1 MNFIKLFRALI
12 LVSCIAITMCGCA
25 CIPGGI
31 AASTEP
37 INGRKYL
44 NLGRVSDTDSK
55 VMLFGIIPVSGSNSI
70 RDAVDAALRKRGGDA
85 MIGVTVESYTQ
96 FWILFT
102 RRVTLI
108 EGDVIKFQTAN

>member
-1 MNFIKLFRALI
+1 MKLFKIMRALI
-12 LVSCIAITMCGCA
+12 FVSCIAVTICGCA

-31 AASTEP
+31 ASSTEP
-37 INGRKYL
+37 IDGRKYI

-55 VMLFGIIPVSGSNSI
+55 ITLFGIIPISGSNSI
-70 RDAVDAALRKRGGDA
+70 RDAIDAALQKRGGDA

-108 EGDVIKFQTAN
+108 EGDVIKFQRDD